1 MLFDVKMG
9 ITLAIGI
16 VSIVVTLILSQK
28 TRVNQER
35 IRKLIPQITG
45 LFSAS
50 EKVGIVTAY
59 ENREKALA
67 SESNL
72 SLSGNES
79 GSSGRSFL
87 WHLEN
92 EKKLIVIGSSLLGL
106 KMYVPCLSEILAARV
121 AAGFENKFMMTHPCF
136 SGLRESQ
143 ERRKKGQIQNEV
155 ENMTDIL
162 DGCGLNLNE
171 SLRFYRGTPT
181 CFVIITSKAMLVN
194 PYPYQIE
201 AFKSFC
207 LEVRKLPATLID
219 IAKRKKDAIP
229 VPAQIAPQHKSDFNE
244 LMKNN
249 EEKDYDYRLNVGPD
263 IYGQFY
269 WYHYILPWFSGEAVT
284 FENYCNI
291 CCQKCN
297 CLSTGFEEKKCK
309 LNKEINPK
317 AKSKEPIPNKYYKV
331 T

>member
-1 MLFDVKMG
+1 MSETLTMG

-28 TRVNQER
+28 TRGNQER
-35 IRKLIPQITG
+35 IRELIPQITG

-67 SESNL
+67 SESKRR
-72 SLSGNES
+72 SSGNKS
-79 GSSGRSFL
+79 YSPDRSFL

-121 AAGFENKFMMTHPCF
+121 ATGFENKFMMTHPCF

-143 ERRKKGQIQNEV
+143 ERRQKGQIKNEV

-162 DGCGLNLNE
+162 NGCGLNLDK

-219 IAKRKKDAIP
+219 IAKGKKDAIP
-229 VPAQIAPQHKSDFNE
+229 VPAQIAPQYKSDFND

-263 IYGQFY
+263 IFGQFY

-284 FENYCNI
+284 YEDYCKS
-291 CCQKCN
+291 CKQCN
-297 CLSTGFEEKKCK
+297 CLSTGFEEKECK
-309 LNKEINPK
+309 LNMEISSK
-317 AKSKEPIPNKYYKV
+317 AKSKEPIPNNYDKV